1 MILNHDFKSDDFKSH
16 TTLYVMK
23 LNIRFMQAL
32 LSLVVVVVVVVV
44 IVVMLVVVL

>member
-32 LSLVVVVVVVVV
+32 LSLVVVVVVVV